1 MIARLLA
8 MAAALLAAL
17 SVIALSGTAR
27 AEDLLIQNV
36 RLIDLSAESP
46 KWSAPQSVLIRGDRI
61 ADIAPVDAIP
71 VPEGVT
77 HIDGGG
83 GYLLPGLTD
92 MHVHVWDQASLGAYL
107 AHGVTAI
114 RNASGMPLHL
124 DLARRIEAGE
134 LAGPRLLTT
143 GPILNSHGPNEQLN
157 HQFVTTAAEARAA
170 VRWQHEAGFRHLKVY
185 SNLTR
190 EAWAGVKAEAEALDM
205 TIMGHTPEGIRAQG
219 MPRDRPFDMAFTDL
233 LDAGFVTIEHVESIV
248 WHGLRNR
255 HDPAAAHALA
265 QRIAASGTPVDPTL
279 VAFRNLLHVAETKG
293 AYLRRPGTEWM
304 NPMLVA
310 QSQGEYDR
318 WTNEAVEPNREAFA
332 FYKQMT
338 KMLSDAGV
346 TLVAGSDAGIF
357 TNIPGASLIDELEL
371 LVEAGLSP
379 AQALRTATLNPAQ
392 VQGEDADR
400 GRIAPG
406 MVADMVLVNADPL
419 QDFAALRSPVLVV
432 AQGRLHDRAALDALL
447 DEAARPDLART
458 QANVIA
464 GLQAQGTDVSD
475 LTGG

>member
-17 SVIALSGTAR
+17 SVTAR
-27 AEDLLIQNV
+27 AQDLLIQNV

-46 KWSAPQSVLIRGDRI
+46 QLSAPQSVLIRGDRI
-61 ADIAPVDAIP
+61 AAIAPVGAIP

-77 HIDGGG
+77 PIDGNG

-92 MHVHVWDQASLGAYL
+92 MHVHVWDQASLGSYL

-114 RNASGMPLHL
+114 RNASGMPFHL
-124 DLARRIEAGE
+124 DLAQRIEAGE

-143 GPILNSHGPNEQLN
+143 GPILNSHGANEQLN
-157 HQFVTTAAEARAA
+157 HQFVTTSAEARAA

-190 EAWAGVKAEAEALDM
+190 EARAGVKEEAEALDM

-219 MPRDRPFDMAFTDL
+219 TPRDRPFDMAFTDL

-357 TNIPGASLIDELEL
+357 TNIPGASLVDELEL

-392 VQGEDADR
+392 VLGEDATR

-406 MVADMVLVNADPL
+406 MIADMVLVNADPL
-419 QDFAALRSPVLVV
+419 EDFTALRSPVLVI
-432 AQGRLHDRAALDALL
+432 AQGRPHDRAALDALL